1 MSDATPG
8 VPPSAPSD
16 KTAMLI
22 LSYLG
27 LLALVPL
34 LVEKE
39 DKNVQWHAKNGLVIF
54 AAFIVASIALWI
66 LTMVVSAIPALGCL
80 VAILTGLAHL
90 ALFIGYLVV
99 IVMGIMK
106 ALKGE
111 RLILPIYQICRKQPV
126 AAECTVS
133 ASHFRQRTIQ
143 NRQSR
148 RSLRFADTRAVGWS
162 AR

>member
-34 LVEKE
+34 LVEKD

-54 AAFIVASIALWI
+54 AAVFVGWIALSMLTFIVGH
-66 LTMVVSAIPALGCL
+66 VPGLGCL
-80 VAILTGLAHL
+80 IGLL
-90 ALFIGYLVV
+90 SMLVSFGLFIGYL
-99 IVMGIMK
+99 ILTIMAIMK

-111 RLILPIYQICRKQPV
+111 RLIVPG
-126 AAECTVS
+126 VS
-133 ASHFRQRTIQ
+133 AY
-143 NRQSR
+143 
-148 RSLRFADTRAVGWS
+148 ADKF
-162 AR
+162 

>member
-39 DKNVQWHAKNGLVIF
+39 DRNVQWHAKNGLVIF
-54 AAFIVASIALWI
+54 AAFVIASIALVI
-66 LTMVVSAIPALGCL
+66 LSMILGAIPGLGCL
-80 VAILTGLAHL
+80 LGLLSFLLHMGL
-90 ALFIGYLVV
+90 GIGYIVI

-111 RLILPIYQICRKQPV
+111 RLIVP
-126 AAECTVS
+126 AVS
-133 ASHFRQRTIQ
+133 VYAD
-143 NRQSR
+143 
-148 RSLRFADTRAVGWS
+148 RF
-162 AR
+162 

>member
-8 VPPSAPSD
+8 VPPIPPSAPGD

-66 LTMVVSAIPALGCL
+66 LTMVVGAIPALGCL

-111 RLILPIYQICRKQPV
+111 RLILP
-126 AAECTVS
+126 AVS
-133 ASHFRQRTIQ
+133 VY
-143 NRQSR
+143 
-148 RSLRFADTRAVGWS
+148 ADKF
-162 AR
+162 

>member
-1 MSDATPG
+1 
-8 VPPSAPSD
+8 
-16 KTAMLI
+16 MLI

-54 AAFIVASIALWI
+54 AAFIVTSIALWI
-66 LTMVVSAIPALGCL
+66 LTMIVGAIPALGCL

-111 RLILPIYQICRKQPV
+111 RLIVP
-126 AAECTVS
+126 AVS
-133 ASHFRQRTIQ
+133 VYAD
-143 NRQSR
+143 
-148 RSLRFADTRAVGWS
+148 RF
-162 AR
+162 

>member
-8 VPPSAPSD
+8 VPPIPPSAPSD

-39 DKNVQWHAKNGLVIF
+39 DKNVQWHAKHGLVLF
-54 AAFIVASIALWI
+54 GAYIVGMIGLWI
-66 LTMVVSAIPALGCL
+66 LTMIVGMVPGLGCL
-80 VAILTGLAHL
+80 MFVLTGLAHV
-90 ALFIGYLVV
+90 ALIVGYLVV

-111 RLILPIYQICRKQPV
+111 RLILP
-126 AAECTVS
+126 AVS
-133 ASHFRQRTIQ
+133 VY
-143 NRQSR
+143 
-148 RSLRFADTRAVGWS
+148 ADKF
-162 AR
+162 